1 MPLAI
6 TEYLGG
12 VRRARGWEPLARS
25 EQASAPATTGER
37 GGLRAGL
44 SRNVLVLGVASLF
57 TDIGTE
63 MIAPIRIL
71 FLVLILGA
79 PIPIA
84 GLIEGIAE
92 SSAAL
97 LKVWSGRLAD
107 RLERRRPLI
116 VAGYGLSGAAKP
128 LLALV
133 TSWPQ
138 VLALVVL
145 DRLGKGIRG
154 SPRDALLADS
164 TPAAYR
170 GKAFGFHRALDTLG
184 GAIGPLLA
192 LYILVLHGQEPRGPT
207 LVDAVV
213 FRQIF
218 AVTAIPG
225 ALAVLVLLAFLRE
238 RRRQR
243 AEHAAP
249 VAPGVPVAAVP
260 LAALGRPFWL
270 FTGIATLFALG
281 NPSDAFF
288 FLRAISLESWL
299 EGLPLVYFGYNMVY
313 AALATPF
320 GMVSDR
326 IGRLPLLLAAYLA
339 FALVYLG
346 WSLAGSGWQ
355 IYPLFLLYGVYAAAG
370 EGVARALV
378 VDLAPGARR
387 GQALGWFNGLTGLAT
402 LPANLLAGW
411 IWSLYGPG
419 STFLLSAVVAS
430 VAACLLLANARRI
443 APARVRAQA

>member
-1 MPLAI
+1 M
-6 TEYLGG
+6 
-12 VRRARGWEPLARS
+12 
-25 EQASAPATTGER
+25 
-37 GGLRAGL
+37 RAGI
-44 SRNVLVLGVASLF
+44 SRNVVVLGAASLF

-71 FLVLILGA
+71 FLVLVLGA

-92 SSAAL
+92 STAAL

-116 VAGYGLSGAAKP
+116 VAGYGLSGVAKP

-164 TPAAYR
+164 TPIAYR

-184 GAIGPLLA
+184 GAFGPLLA
-192 LYILVLHGQEPRGPT
+192 LSVLVLHGQEPTGPT
-207 LVDAVV
+207 LVDAGV
-213 FRQIF
+213 FRQLF
-218 AVTAIPG
+218 ALTAIPG
-225 ALAVLVLLAFLRE
+225 ALAVLVLLIFLRE
-238 RRRQR
+238 QRRRPAPATGER
-243 AEHAAP
+243 AARA
-249 VAPGVPVAAVP
+249 P

-288 FLRAISLESWL
+288 FLRAISLQSWL
-299 EGLPLVYFGYNMVY
+299 EGLPLVYFGYNVVY

-326 IGRLPLLLAAYLA
+326 VGRLPLLLAAYLA

-346 WSLAGSGWQ
+346 WSQASQGWQ
-355 IYPLFLLYGVYAAAG
+355 IYVLFLLYGVYAAAG

-378 VDLAPGARR
+378 VDLVPGARR

-411 IWSLYGPG
+411 IWSRYGPG
-419 STFLLSAVVAS
+419 STFLLSALVAT
-430 VAACLLLANARRI
+430 AAAVLLLLNARRI
-443 APARVRAQA
+443 AAPRCA